1 MSTDERTEAHGSKD
15 APNFEGCWNLRG
27 PGVDG
32 LFAGDLSRSPTA
44 LTAIQWTDKQ
54 FHSGFPG
61 WPLYRTVVSGDSIH
75 WRKLEA
81 YAIGMARALT
91 RARKQGQ
98 NSHPVIARRARRND
112 WIAQAARD
120 ALFIVVHGKEPMP
133 GETRAEALGVWP
145 TNYRKV
151 RDAVAGGMTIGLE
164 TYRAMLL
171 VNLYRVRDAENHGV

>member
-1 MSTDERTEAHGSKD
+1 MDSRKEADGGKD

-44 LTAIQWTDKQ
+44 LTAIQWTDRQ

-61 WPLYRTVVSGDSIH
+61 WSLYRTVVSGDSIH

-91 RARKQGQ
+91 RARR
-98 NSHPVIARRARRND
+98 NSKNSLPLIARRVRRND

-120 ALFIVVHGKEPMP
+120 ALFMVVHGKAPIGGDVR
-133 GETRAEALGVWP
+133 GEAFGIWP
-145 TNYRKV
+145 DNYRKV

-171 VNLYRVRDAENHGV
+171 VNLYRVRDAELRGEG

>member
-1 MSTDERTEAHGSKD
+1 MDSRKEAEGAKEGSEF
-15 APNFEGCWNLRG
+15 AGCWDVKG
-27 PGVDG
+27 PGLDG
-32 LFAGDLSRSPTA
+32 FFAGDLSRFPTA
-44 LTAIQWTDKQ
+44 LTAVQWTDRM
-54 FHSGFPG
+54 FHAGFPG

-91 RARKQGQ
+91 RARQ
-98 NSHPVIARRARRND
+98 NGKHSHPVVARRARRND

-145 TNYRKV
+145 TNYRKL

-164 TYRAMLL
+164 TYRAMLFF
-171 VNLYRVRDAENHGV
+171 NLHRVRDAENYGAG